1 MNSLLILFS
10 IIISILWYKNAD
22 CKRCKLESVLIFIL
36 LMQFKN
42 QEILLIKII
51 AIFLFGEL
59 VIRFVS
65 SKK

>member
-1 MNSLLILFS
+1 MNSLLIIFS
-10 IIISILWYKNAD
+10 IIISVLWYRNAN
-22 CKRCKLESVLIFIL
+22 CRKCKLESILIFIL

-59 VIRFVS
+59 VINL
-65 SKK
+65 KK